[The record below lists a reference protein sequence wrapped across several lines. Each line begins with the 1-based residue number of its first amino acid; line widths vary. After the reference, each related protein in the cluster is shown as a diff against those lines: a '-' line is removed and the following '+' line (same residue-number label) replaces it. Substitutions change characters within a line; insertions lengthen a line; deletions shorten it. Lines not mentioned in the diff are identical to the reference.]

1 MTTTLTN
8 TELIDYI
15 YNIETLLH
23 SAKINMLHVDNIEET
38 NVCYELALSNIV
50 DAQVSLMR
58 GDKSTCKAYLNLCAD
73 MIYGLG
79 NELHYSYDNT
89 YRSVA
94 RMCFVAAQV
103 L

>member
-8 TELIDYI
+8 SELIDFI
-15 YNIETLLH
+15 YSIETLLH
-23 SAKINMLHVDNIEET
+23 SAKINMAHVDNIEET

-50 DAQVSLMR
+50 DAQVSLMH
-58 GDKSTCKAYLNLCAD
+58 GNESDCKAYLNLCAD

-79 NELHYSYDNT
+79 NELHYSFDNT

-94 RMCFVAAQV
+94 RMCFVAVQA